1 MDDLDKRFWSCW
13 VEELKTKI
21 WWFDIS
27 EEFAYHLLRNTLRAH
42 KANAEYFFQGLENVE
57 LTKIFDQCK
66 LVSILAKETHGT
78 EV

>member
-1 MDDLDKRFWSCW
+1 MDDLDKVFWTCW
-13 VEELKTKI
+13 HQTLTEEI
-21 WWFDIS
+21 WWSDIS

-42 KANAEYFFQGLENVE
+42 KANSEYFFQGMDNVE